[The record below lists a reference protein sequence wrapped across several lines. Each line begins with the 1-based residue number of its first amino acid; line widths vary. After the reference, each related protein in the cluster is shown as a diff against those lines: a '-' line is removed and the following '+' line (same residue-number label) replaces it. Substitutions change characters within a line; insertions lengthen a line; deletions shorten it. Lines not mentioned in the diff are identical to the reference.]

1 MILFMFHLRSRIVRA
16 ETFHPIDKAHDGSS
30 RTSRDVVYYS
40 LRNEPMGVDSYIN
53 HWHQSDE
60 FVFFFQLK
68 TNLRLPRAHP
78 LIHPLCRHFTLLC
91 CVWVFH
97 CLLLGCWLVPRGCTP
112 NCGCLKVF
120 QDDLDD
126 SLPQGVNLSAR
137 KCP

>member
-1 MILFMFHLRSRIVRA
+1 MQVDLILFMFQKCQSRN
-16 ETFHPIDKAHDGSS
+16 TFNTIDKAHDHSS
-30 RTSRDVVYYS
+30 HASRNVVYCS
-40 LRNEPMGVDSYIN
+40 LRNEPMRVDSYIN
-53 HWHQSDE
+53 QWHQSDE
-60 FVFFFQLK
+60 FFFFQLT
-68 TNLRLPRAHP
+68 TNLHLPMAHP
-78 LIHPLCRHFTLLC
+78 FKHPLCRHFTLLC

-112 NCGCLKVF
+112 SCGCLKVF